1 MNSVT
6 DDVGDKSH
14 RYENSG
20 FRNVTYVQVICA
32 LLQVF
37 STLIGIL
44 AAGSQEPAL
53 VCGAYKNRAG
63 RDELYCARVRLD
75 R

>member
-6 DDVGDKSH
+6 DDVGDKLH

-53 VCGAYKNRAG
+53 VRGAYKNRAW
-63 RDELYCARVRLD
+63 AR
-75 R
+75 